1 MQLGENDGDERQ
13 YITHLPFLHRSMN
26 RIIVLGIALALAVA
40 LVAVPLGAA
49 QTAGIVAD
57 DEDDEPDVEPGEH
70 LAGVVGVQGAELDG
84 EVTDRAVGIAVAKA
98 ATNESAQADLVADRL
113 GDVEERLD
121 AIETRQAELEAA
133 RSDGEISEGQYRAQ
147 MARQNA
153 EAAGTDRLIDHL
165 NETANGLPAEALA
178 ERGVDVA
185 AIHEANDRAA
195 AALETG
201 PGLGVGPSF
210 NDPPGQSGGPSG
222 PPSDTPGGPP
232 GDGNESDDDES
243 DDDEA
248 LGGLLDEDDDG
259 PLDDTL
265 GGDDSDNGTESDDEG
280 DDDDGLLGGLIGD
293 DDDADGDDG
302 DDEDDDDGLLSR

>member
-1 MQLGENDGDERQ
+1 
-13 YITHLPFLHRSMN
+13 MN
-26 RIIVLGIALALAVA
+26 RIGVIVIAFALAVT

-57 DEDDEPDVEPGEH
+57 DEDDEPDVEPGEQ

-121 AIETRQAELEAA
+121 AIESRQAELEAA

-153 EAAGTDRLIDHL
+153 EAAGTDRLIGHL
-165 NETANGLPAEALA
+165 NATASDLPAEALSD
-178 ERGVDVA
+178 RGVDVA
-185 AIHEANDRAA
+185 AIHNASDRAA
-195 AALETG
+195 TAIETG
-201 PGLGVGPSF
+201 PGLGLGLSF
-210 NDPPGQSGGPSG
+210 DGPPGQSDQFEPPGQSDD
-222 PPSDTPGGPP
+222 PSDPPGGPP
-232 GDGNESDDDES
+232 DDGNESDVDGTLDGLVGDDGS
-243 DDDEA
+243 DDDE
-248 LGGLLDEDDDG
+248 LLDD
-259 PLDDTL
+259 PL
-265 GGDDSDNGTESDDEG
+265 GGDDSDDGTESDDEG

-293 DDDADGDDG
+293 DDDSED
-302 DDEDDDDGLLSR
+302 DDEDDGLLFL